1 MTSDTSNGRQ
11 PALPLRVAHVT
22 TERGFG
28 GGEVQVLLLMTGLA
42 ARGVQQTLWCPPGAA
57 IGERARQRG
66 FEVRELRMGSYL
78 SFGSVLRL
86 RSGLRE
92 HDIAHLHTGR
102 ASWLGSL
109 AARLAG
115 VPRVITR
122 RTMRKVRPGW
132 RSRLV
137 YGGDRVAVV
146 AISNS
151 VADVLRSGG
160 VDEARLSVVLDSVD
174 LDRIPIKLGRDAVRA
189 ALGIAANEVLAL
201 GVGKLSVG
209 KGFDVLVDAFAQL
222 GGLPLKVAV
231 AGDGPEREALAARIR
246 DRGLQGRFSLL
257 GQRSDV
263 GDLLEACDLLVM
275 PSRHEGLGNAAM
287 EAMGRSRAVV
297 TSRAGGL
304 SELIDSGSNG
314 LLVPPDDP
322 AALASA
328 IRQLTQDAA
337 MRATFAA
344 AGPARLDRGMR
355 PAQGVDSYMRI
366 YARCAAKA

>member
-1 MTSDTSNGRQ
+1 MT
-11 PALPLRVAHVT
+11 PHALATQSPPGGIRVAHVT

-28 GGEVQVLLLMTGLA
+28 GGEVQVLLLMNGLA
-42 ARGVQQTLWCPPGAA
+42 ARGVQQTLWCPPGSA

-78 SFGSVLRL
+78 SIGSVLRL

-137 YGGDRVAVV
+137 YGGDRVEVV

-151 VADVLRSGG
+151 VADVLRRGG

-174 LDRIPIKLGRDAVRA
+174 LDRIPVKLGRDATRA
-189 ALGIAANEVLAL
+189 ALGVAADEVLAL
-201 GVGKLSVG
+201 GLGKLSVG
-209 KGFDVLVDAFAQL
+209 KGFDVVVDAIAQL
-222 GGLPLKVAV
+222 GGLPVKAAV

-246 DRGLQGRFSLL
+246 DRGLQARFALL

-297 TSRAGGL
+297 ASRAGGL

-337 MRATFAA
+337 MRAKLAA

-366 YARCAAKA
+366 YARCSAKA

>member
-1 MTSDTSNGRQ
+1 MRLQQNGGERRLWEFDRRGRMRGSQ
-11 PALPLRVAHVT
+11 LSFAPREEAAPEPRARAVVAALP
-22 TERGFG
+22 
-28 GGEVQVLLLMTGLA
+28 
-42 ARGVQQTLWCPPGAA
+42 C
-57 IGERARQRG
+57 GERARQRG

-151 VADVLRSGG
+151 VADVLRAGG

-189 ALGIAANEVLAL
+189 ALGVAANEVLAL

-209 KGFDVLVDAFAQL
+209 KGFDVLVDAVAQL
-222 GGLPLKVAV
+222 SGLPLKVAV
-231 AGDGPEREALAARIR
+231 AGSTP
-246 DRGLQGRFSLL
+246 
-257 GQRSDV
+257 
-263 GDLLEACDLLVM
+263 
-275 PSRHEGLGNAAM
+275 
-287 EAMGRSRAVV
+287 
-297 TSRAGGL
+297 
-304 SELIDSGSNG
+304 
-314 LLVPPDDP
+314 
-322 AALASA
+322 
-328 IRQLTQDAA
+328 
-337 MRATFAA
+337 TFF
-344 AGPARLDRGMR
+344 
-355 PAQGVDSYMRI
+355 
-366 YARCAAKA
+366 